1 MTKGKGKDK
10 QRRFDEMATFTN
22 VYQNYDFKK
31 PELVNSTGEIVDLK
45 GRWNTQHFNIEQA
58 ITLEL
63 ACGKGEYTVALSAR
77 FPDQNFIGI
86 DIKGARIHDG
96 AKKCIDAQQH
106 NAAFLRTRI
115 ELLPHF
121 FAENEVAEL
130 WIVFSD
136 PFPKDRHAKH
146 RLTSPFFLDIYRKI
160 CKKEAIVNV
169 KTDSESL
176 FDYTLEILEEQ
187 GLKPLALAR
196 DIYHTGYENEL
207 LTNIQT
213 FYEKQ
218 HIADGRKINYVQFPL
233 NV

>member
-1 MTKGKGKDK
+1 MAGKDK
-10 QRRFDEMATFTN
+10 QRRFDEMSTFKN
-22 VYQNYDFKK
+22 VYQNFDFKK
-31 PELVNSTGEIVDLK
+31 PELKNYKGKIVDLK
-45 GRWNTQHFNIEQA
+45 GKWAKNHFNNTNP

-63 ACGKGEYTVALSAR
+63 ACGKGEYTVALSAKNANK
-77 FPDQNFIGI
+77 NFIGV

-96 AKKCIDAQQH
+96 AKKCLERNQE

-115 ELLPHF
+115 ELLPNF
-121 FAENEVAEL
+121 FEKDEVDEI

-160 CKKEAIVNV
+160 CKKDTVINV

-187 GLKPLALAR
+187 KIKPLILER
-196 DIYHTGYENEL
+196 DIYNTDYENEL
-207 LTNIQT
+207 LTGIQT

-218 HIADGRKINYVQFPL
+218 HIADGRKINYVQFIL
-233 NV
+233 N

>member
-1 MTKGKGKDK
+1 MAGKGKDK
-10 QRRFDEMATFTN
+10 QRRFDEMSTFPN
-22 VYQNYDFKK
+22 VYQNFDFKK
-31 PELVNSTGEIVDLK
+31 PELINHQGEIVDLK
-45 GRWNTQHFNIEQA
+45 GKWNYKHFNELKP

-63 ACGKGEYTVALSAR
+63 ACGKGEYTVALSAK
-77 FPDQNFIGI
+77 FPERNFIGV

-96 AKKCIDAQQH
+96 ASKCLATNQE

-115 ELLPHF
+115 ELLPEF
-121 FAENEVAEL
+121 FENDEIAEL

-160 CKKEAIVNV
+160 CKKDAIINV

-176 FDYTLEILEEQ
+176 FDYTLEILKEQ
-187 GLKPLALAR
+187 KIKPIVLER
-196 DIYHTGYENEL
+196 DIYKTGYENEL
-207 LTNIQT
+207 LTGIQT

-218 HIADGRKINYVQFPL
+218 HLIDGRKINYVQFEL
-233 NV
+233 N